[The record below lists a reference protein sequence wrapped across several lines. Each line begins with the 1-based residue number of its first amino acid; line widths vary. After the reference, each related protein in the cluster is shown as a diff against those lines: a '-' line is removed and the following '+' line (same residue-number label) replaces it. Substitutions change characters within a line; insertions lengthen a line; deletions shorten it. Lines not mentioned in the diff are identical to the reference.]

1 MVYSAKVMKA
11 ARAVIQSRDNISHRS
26 RRPGTAVPV
35 ALSVRKSAEKYR
47 VSKSHVDRAIQLLIH
62 TRIPAPLGRP
72 LLLNEAEDDA
82 LVAYVTWMQ
91 QGGFPATKLQ
101 LEGAANALLRRRN
114 PDSPPVSRMW
124 YRRWIDA
131 HPHLKITHVKAIE
144 RSRGSFEQSDIKMIE
159 NFFAKLEMI
168 VSKYNIGPSEC
179 WNEDECGI
187 RIGSIRERVEVVVT
201 RTTRHERPKVIDP
214 GNRES
219 CTLLGTVNAIGDS
232 MIPWLIFQVY
242 PTESWAEMKGEDDLR
257 FCRTDTG
264 FSNSDI
270 AFEWLHFFNR
280 YSWEKSARAQRT
292 GKSFIEWFGR
302 DEWCRDPMTGEEK
315 EGISRPKAD
324 RIFRLLVIDG
334 FTGHTTLEF
343 IEYCIEFDI
352 VVAVFPPHSTHILQP
367 LDVGVFQPLKNSQQ
381 KVLRALLQSSLLN
394 FSRLDFLTSFKRTY
408 DEGFTRHNIITGFEK
423 SGIYPPSS
431 GPAIRALLDQQR
443 KQRKAINP
451 AYASLLP
458 QEFRFQLAADTIEDM
473 THRYHDILSSP
484 TREGLRLA
492 RQVMTEASVLE
503 SNVKHFIEDRQQRL
517 ERLNNRIRKGKM
529 IKPSGEFF
537 TNSISLGRIRQQAA
551 KSAEKEAEAEHRR
564 HLRAMKKFVTD
575 NIKALREEYRQNK
588 KQEIDGKVKTLSYQK
603 WLEHTGK
610 ADAFLEMDTQN
621 KEFQQCLKQPRFFY
635 DTERNPLLQE
645 AIQEASRAPRPLL
658 AFNFPPS
665 DASVN
670 IITAREDEDEE
681 ECSDS
686 LSGLNSYEE
695 YEDLELQD
703 NTFEETQFESIFDAA
718 DEQRLPSLPPASSPP
733 SSPPATPLSTPC
745 RIVKSFKMHITDNL
759 RTPRSNS
766 IYNTYKG
773 AEKKKK

>member
-101 LEGAANALLRRRN
+101 FEGATNALLRRRN
-114 PDSPPVSRMW
+114 PDSPPVSQMW

-144 RSRGSFEQSDIKMIE
+144 RSRGSFEQSNIKIIE

-168 VSKYNIGPSEC
+168 V
-179 WNEDECGI
+179 
-187 RIGSIRERVEVVVT
+187 
-201 RTTRHERPKVIDP
+201 
-214 GNRES
+214 
-219 CTLLGTVNAIGDS
+219 
-232 MIPWLIFQVY
+232 Y
-242 PTESWAEMKGEDDLR
+242 PTESWAEMEGEDDLR

-270 AFEWLHFFNR
+270 AFEWLYFFNR

-517 ERLNNRIRKGKM
+517 ERLNNRIRK
-529 IKPSGEFF
+529 
-537 TNSISLGRIRQQAA
+537 AA

-564 HLRAMKKFVTD
+564 HLRVMKKFVTD